1 VKTTYST
8 NFLKKLK
15 ASLDGVDK
23 GVVSNV
29 DKGSPKETGLLEGQ
43 EEILRGGPGSGHFG
57 HSGRRGLV
65 GGSEPGGVA
74 VGRAEVS
81 AREVS
86 PHFKWSGK
94 TQLERS
100 RKPNVSLEIK
110 PGKAGKRFEVNG
122 SVDSKG
128 KQKPGKVMIRS
139 DGKEL
144 ELDFDELHSI
154 RSAMRYMNMVEDKG
168 VTEIAGKPI
177 ARGRT
182 LSVGVGENKVNIP
195 IKKRSMKMIEDAA
208 KAIRG
213 AGYSFTLESDKDI
226 LGAVDRI
233 RKGEKPLTT
242 MKNLGF
248 SKAGQMATMHLLN
261 GLRINTGLM
270 DDRVKEKAGYMS
282 QGGKFYMRQAAKKA
296 KEEHKMGLERFDKYS
311 GTQAMKH
318 WKRAA
323 GLVSTAER

>member
-1 VKTTYST
+1 MKTTYST

-23 GVVSNV
+23 AITSDI
-29 DKGSPKETGLLEGQ
+29 DK
-43 EEILRGGPGSGHFG
+43 GGPGSGHFG
-57 HSGRRGLV
+57 HSGRPGLV

-94 TQLERS
+94 TELERS

-110 PGKAGKRFEVNG
+110 PGKSGKRFEVNG
-122 SVDSKG
+122 AVDARG
-128 KQKPGKVMIRS
+128 RQKPGKVVIRS
-139 DGKEL
+139 NGDDL

-154 RSAMRYMNMVEDKG
+154 RSAMRYMNMVEQRN
-168 VTEIAGKPI
+168 VHEIAGKPI
-177 ARGRT
+177 KRGKT
-182 LSVGVGENKVNIP
+182 LSVKVGEKNVNIP

-233 RKGEKPLTT
+233 RKGEKPITT
-242 MKNLGF
+242 MKKLGF
-248 SKAGQMATMHLLN
+248 SKAGQMAVMHFLTST
-261 GLRINTGLM
+261 RIGTEKNPGLM
-270 DDRVKEKAGYMS
+270 NDRVKQKAAYMS

-296 KEEHKMGLERFDKYS
+296 KEEHRMGLEKFDKYS

>member
-1 VKTTYST
+1 MKTTYST
-8 NFLKKLK
+8 NFIKKLK
-15 ASLDGVDK
+15 ASLDGVSKEIISDIDK
-23 GVVSNV
+23 
-29 DKGSPKETGLLEGQ
+29 
-43 EEILRGGPGSGHFG
+43 GGPGSGHFG

-94 TQLERS
+94 TELERS

-110 PGKAGKRFEVNG
+110 PGKTGKRFEVNG
-122 SVDSKG
+122 AIDARG
-128 KQKPGKVMIRS
+128 RQKPGKVVIRS
-139 DGKEL
+139 DGKDL

-154 RSAMRYMNMVEDKG
+154 RSAMRYMNMVEERN
-168 VTEIAGKPI
+168 VQEIAGKPI
-177 ARGRT
+177 VRGKT

-233 RKGEKPLTT
+233 RKGEKPVTT
-242 MKNLGF
+242 MKKLGF
-248 SKAGQMATMHLLN
+248 SKAGQMAVMHFFTST
-261 GLRINTGLM
+261 RIGTEKITGLM
-270 DDRVKEKAGYMS
+270 HDRVKEKAGYMS
-282 QGGKFYMRQAAKKA
+282 AGGKFYMRQAAKKA
-296 KEEHKMGLERFDKYS
+296 KEEHRQGMENFDKYS